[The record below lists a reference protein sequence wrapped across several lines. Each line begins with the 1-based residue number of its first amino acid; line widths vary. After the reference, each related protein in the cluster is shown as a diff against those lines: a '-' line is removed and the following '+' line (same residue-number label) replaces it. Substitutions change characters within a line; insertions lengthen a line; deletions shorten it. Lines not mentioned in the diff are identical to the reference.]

1 MIGLVTIVLLARM
14 LTKQEMGVYLLAFS
28 IITVGAV
35 MSWGSPRRL
44 VRFVAES
51 MALNQFGRTRRG
63 SFDRGFTSMARLD
76 P

>member
-14 LTKQEMGVYLLAFS
+14 LTKQEVGVYLLAFS

-35 MSWGSPRRL
+35 IGSWGAKTM
-44 VRFVAES
+44 VWFVAES
-51 MALNQFGRTRRG
+51 MALNQFGQTRRG